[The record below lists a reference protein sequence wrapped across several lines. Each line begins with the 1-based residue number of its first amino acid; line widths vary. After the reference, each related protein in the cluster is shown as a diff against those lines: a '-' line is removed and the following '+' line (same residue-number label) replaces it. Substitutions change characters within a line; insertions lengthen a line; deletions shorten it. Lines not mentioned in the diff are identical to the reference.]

1 MDDHERKTMGIRLR
15 SALFYLLSGVAFL
28 PFLLCFPVFFL
39 PERYL
44 LAVGAAYLR
53 VQLWLLRVICGIH
66 YRVEGAEH
74 LPEGPCLIASTH
86 ESAWETLFYH
96 LLLDQPVMFAKREV
110 FSYPV
115 VGLLARKAGH
125 VPVDREGAPDAMRKM
140 FRAGVKALER
150 GRKLL
155 IFPGGTRQ
163 PGPPKRIQGG
173 VGVLYGLAR
182 VAAVPVQVRS
192 GHCWPPGRLLKY
204 PGTIT
209 VRILPPIPA
218 GLERR
223 EFLDL
228 LTRALGEN
236 QDDLKR

>member
-1 MDDHERKTMGIRLR
+1 MGATTRNMLGIRLR
-15 SALFYLLSGVAFL
+15 SALFYVLSGLAFV
-28 PFLLCFPVFFL
+28 PFLLFWPVFFL

-44 LAVGAAYLR
+44 LGVGAAYLR
-53 VQLWLLRVICGIH
+53 VQLVLLRLICGIR

-74 LPEGPCLIASTH
+74 LPEGPCLIASWH
-86 ESAWETLFYH
+86 ESSWETLFFH
-96 LLLDQPVMFAKREV
+96 LFLDQPVMFAKQEV

-115 VGLLARKAGH
+115 VGLVAQKAGH
-125 VPVDREGAPDAMRKM
+125 VPIDRKGTPDQMRDG
-140 FRAGVKALER
+140 FRAGVAAIKR

-155 IFPGGTRQ
+155 IFPSGTRQ
-163 PGPPKRIQGG
+163 RGAPKRIQRG
-173 VGVLYGLAR
+173 VGVLYDLAK
-182 VAAVPVQVRS
+182 VDAVPVQVKS
-192 GHCWPPGRLLKY
+192 GHCWPAGSLLKY

-223 EFLDL
+223 AFLQQL
-228 LTRALGEN
+228 ALAFGEN